1 MDRICY
7 GYVRVSSKEQNI
19 GRQIAALEKVSV
31 PEENIYIDKQS
42 GKDFDRPNYQ
52 NMMNKLHAGDVVFV
66 KSIDRLG
73 RNYDEIIE
81 QWRIL
86 TKTKDVDIVVIDFP
100 LLDTRNQVN
109 GLTGKF
115 IADIVLQILS
125 YVAQI
130 ERENIRQRQAE
141 GIAVAKLRG
150 VAFGR
155 PAKEIPE
162 EFPHVFELWRQ
173 GKISMRRAGKI
184 MGTNHT
190 TVSKWIKLYIEENEI
205 YMGDKMV

>member
-1 MDRICY
+1 MEAPD
-7 GYVRVSSKEQNI
+7 QN
-19 GRQIAALEKVSV
+19 E
-31 PEENIYIDKQS
+31 
-42 GKDFDRPNYQ
+42 
-52 NMMNKLHAGDVVFV
+52 
-66 KSIDRLG
+66 
-73 RNYDEIIE
+73 
-81 QWRIL
+81 
-86 TKTKDVDIVVIDFP
+86 DVDIVVIDFP
-100 LLDTRNQVN
+100 LLDTRNHVN

-190 TVSKWIKLYIEENEI
+190 TVSKWIKALYRGE
-205 YMGDKMV
+205 